1 MTPPEKEQGGAPK
14 DLGGDAAAPSDEIKD
29 LGTAAGPIEDA
40 FAELGQADRRA
51 GREEVA
57 DLGAEGAVSFEDAVA
72 QAGVEGL
79 RRADAA
85 ADEESPLLGAD
96 LDRVE
101 AQSAQ
106 ATGRLVG
113 REDMLAASTAD
124 VRARYERSMVDEMA
138 QTAYDESVMG
148 GVYIGAFAG
157 ALIGLGVFKFSFGT
171 HALATAGTA
180 IGLALV
186 GGLIGYAIGI
196 ALGAGTRAAVSS
208 ERGSSALIAF
218 GILLLAAPVA
228 TGLVAFAVS
237 FAKWNLLLALGAWAL
252 VALGAFV
259 YVFQDASY
267 RGMGPTAAVGGGL
280 LSAVCPVLIAL
291 HTARRPKGEMTECSR
306 CAKKHLARLV
316 ACPHCGYER
325 RAGTPSKETLD
336 LTNVR

>member
-1 MTPPEKEQGGAPK
+1 MTPPENPPGGAPK
-14 DLGGDAAAPSDEIKD
+14 DLDSGVAAPSEEIKD
-29 LGTAAGPIEDA
+29 LGAAAGPIEDA
-40 FAELGQADRRA
+40 VAELGQEGRKA
-51 GREEVA
+51 GREKVA
-57 DLGAEGAVSFEDAVA
+57 DLGAEAGVSFEDAVA
-72 QAGVEGL
+72 QIGVEGVS
-79 RRADAA
+79 RADAV

-106 ATGRLVG
+106 ATGRLAG
-113 REDMLAASTAD
+113 REDMLAASSAD
-124 VRARYERSMVDEMA
+124 VRARYERAMVDDMA
-138 QTAYDESVMG
+138 QSAYDESVMG

-157 ALIGLGVFKFSFGT
+157 ALIGLAVFKFSFGT
-171 HALATAGTA
+171 HVLATAGTA

-196 ALGAGTRAAVSS
+196 ALGAGTKAAVSS

-252 VALGAFV
+252 IALGAFV

-267 RGMGPTAAVGGGL
+267 RGMGPAAAVGGGL

-291 HTARRPKGEMTECSR
+291 HTARRPKGEMTECSHCER
-306 CAKKHLARLV
+306 KHLARLTS
-316 ACPHCGYER
+316 CPHCGYQR

-336 LTNVR
+336 LTNVK